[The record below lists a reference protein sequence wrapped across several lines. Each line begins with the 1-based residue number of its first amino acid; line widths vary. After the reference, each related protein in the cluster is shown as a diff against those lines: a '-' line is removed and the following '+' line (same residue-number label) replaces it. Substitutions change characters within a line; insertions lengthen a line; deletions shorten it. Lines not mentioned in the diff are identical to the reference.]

1 MNTRIIVLSIAAAAG
16 LGLLQALSPAGH
28 PFLTRDNLL
37 DLARQVAVVGIMAVG
52 MTLVIVRGGID
63 ISVGSMLGAVA
74 MACGWALAERHASP
88 ALVVPGAILLGGLL
102 GLVNALAIRGLGI
115 PPIITTLGTLTIY
128 RGMTL
133 QLAYGMQY
141 QGFPESFRALAG
153 VAPGTAW
160 LPLALLVAFLLG
172 AELFARRTAAGR
184 ALYYVGNNEKA
195 ARIWGLSVGRA
206 DLLVY
211 TVNGLLVGLAGA
223 VLAAR
228 VGNVDPN
235 LGRGYE
241 MDVIGAVV
249 LGGTRITGGEGSIA
263 GSVLGTLV
271 LTLIQPVLVMLGTD
285 PEWSKVIVGALILAV
300 VGLDVVAHRM
310 AEDRERRARAA
321 ARASNLG
328 RT

>member
-1 MNTRIIVLSIAAAAG
+1 MNTRIVVLSIAAAAG

-28 PFLTRDNLL
+28 PFLTQANLL
-37 DLARQVAVVGIMAVG
+37 DLVRQVAVVGLMAAG

-74 MACGWALAERHASP
+74 MACGWALTAKHLSP
-88 ALVVPGAILLGGLL
+88 AVVIPGAVLLGGAL
-102 GLVNALAIRGLGI
+102 GLVNALAIRYLAI
-115 PPIITTLGTLTIY
+115 PPIITTLGTLTIV
-128 RGMTL
+128 RGLTL
-133 QLAYGMQY
+133 QLAYGEQY
-141 QGFPESFRALAG
+141 QGFPDGFRAAAG

-160 LPLALLVAFLLG
+160 IPLLG
-172 AELFARRTAAGR
+172 LAAVVAAAELFTRRTAAGR

-211 TVNGLLVGLAGA
+211 SANGLLVGLAGV

-249 LGGTRITGGEGSIA
+249 LGGTSIAGGEGTVTGSI
-263 GSVLGTLV
+263 LGALV
-271 LTLIQPVLVMLGTD
+271 LALITPVLVLSGVD
-285 PEWSKVIVGALILAV
+285 PEWGKVIVGGLILAV
-300 VGLDVVAHRM
+300 VGLDVVAHQVV
-310 AEDRERRARAA
+310 AARERRARAL
-321 ARASNLG
+321 ARAS
-328 RT
+328 R